1 MSRSA
6 IVLLIMT
13 LASLCALW
21 LAPSLPAPLTLLLKC
36 ASGVFGL
43 GFLGALMAGRRFKFD
58 PVLR

>member
-6 IVLLIMT
+6 VVLLIMT
-13 LASLCALW
+13 LASLSALW
-21 LAPSLPAPLTLLLKC
+21 LSPELDANLALLLKC

-43 GFLGALMAGRRFKFD
+43 AFLVALMAGRRIKFD